1 MTGLTLALTLAV
13 GVGLLA
19 VMGGVVEA
27 QPKRTLLAAH
37 RGGALLW
44 PENSLLAFR
53 NAIALGVNFL
63 ELDVHLSR
71 DGELV
76 VIHDPTLD
84 RTTTGTDPVRDR
96 TLAELRAFRL
106 KDKDGKFTE
115 ETIPTLNEVLALPAP
130 ATLRFLVEIKVDGQR
145 ARYPEIEE
153 KVLATLE
160 RHGVTVRAIV
170 MAFEPETVRRIR
182 QLKPEVTAGALYSK
196 RRLERMGST
205 VERELAEL
213 PKLGVG
219 FVGLHQVLVSPEVI
233 NQARQA
239 GLLLGVWTVNEAP
252 AMERF
257 VSLGVDVLI
266 TDRPDLAKELLKR

>member
-53 NAIALGVNFL
+53 NAIAMGVNFL

-76 VIHDPTLD
+76 VLHDPTLD
-84 RTTTGTDPVRDR
+84 RTTTGTGAVRDR
-96 TLAELRAFRL
+96 TLAELRTLRL
-106 KDKDGKFTE
+106 KDKDGKLTE

-219 FVGLHQVLVSPEVI
+219 FVGLHAALVSPEVI

>member
-219 FVGLHQVLVSPEVI
+219 FVGLHQALVSPEVI

>member
-1 MTGLTLALTLAV
+1 MLWVVLTAGL
-13 GVGLLA
+13 GVGLLT
-19 VMGGVVEA
+19 VMGGVAEA

-37 RGGALLW
+37 RGGALRW
-44 PENSLLAFR
+44 PENSRLAFR
-53 NAIALGVNFL
+53 NAIALGVDFL

-84 RTTTGTDPVRDR
+84 RTTTGTGAVQDR
-96 TLAELRAFRL
+96 TLAELRALRL
-106 KDKDGKFTE
+106 KDKDEKLTE

-130 ATLRFLVEIKVDGQR
+130 STLRFLVEIKVDGQR

-160 RHGVTVRAIV
+160 RHRVTPRAIV

-219 FVGLHQVLVSPEVI
+219 FVGLDQTLVSPEVI

-239 GLLLGVWTVNEAP
+239 ELLLGVWTVNEAQ

-257 VSLGVDVLI
+257 VSLGVDILI
-266 TDRPDLAKELLKR
+266 TDRPDLARDLLRR